1 MANGAES
8 LIQTAVA
15 AGLSVCFANP
25 GTTEM
30 PMVRALDDVAGMR
43 AVLCL
48 FEGVATGAADGYARM
63 AEKPGLTLLHLG
75 PGFANGIAYL
85 HDARR
90 ARSPIVNLIGD
101 HATWHLDADP
111 PLASDIESLAR
122 TVSAWVRKSQSGEA
136 IAGDLAEAIATASVK
151 PGRIATLILPHD
163 YQLEAVTPETGGTGN
178 LKAIALLPPH
188 VSDDAIK
195 QAAEALRSG
204 RSGRNGEAA
213 ALFLGAY
220 ALRERGLKAVARIAA
235 ATGCKLMCESFPAR
249 WERGLGRPIIERL
262 PYFPEQAIAALS
274 PYQSI
279 VLAGARSP
287 VSFFGYPGLPSYF
300 ISPGQNTVTLASPED
315 DVEAALE
322 ALAEAMGAPVYA
334 ETNFNPQ
341 TPQLPNGKLTP
352 ETLSAVVAALLPE
365 NAIVMD
371 ESNTSMGPFLAMS
384 QSAPHHTVLT
394 QPGGAIGL
402 GLPCATGAA
411 IACPDRTVINLQAD
425 GSAMYTVQAL
435 WTQAREQLNVK
446 TILLNNNSYRILGIE
461 LARAG
466 VKNFGRQ
473 AQSLISLDNPWINW
487 REIAGGLGVPARSVE
502 TLWDLT
508 HELEEALAEPG
519 PRLIEVLL

>member
-1 MANGAES
+1 
-8 LIQTAVA
+8 
-15 AGLSVCFANP
+15 
-25 GTTEM
+25 
-30 PMVRALDDVAGMR
+30 
-43 AVLCL
+43 
-48 FEGVATGAADGYARM
+48 
-63 AEKPGLTLLHLG
+63 
-75 PGFANGIAYL
+75 
-85 HDARR
+85 
-90 ARSPIVNLIGD
+90 SPIVNLIGD

-122 TVSAWVRKSQSGEA
+122 PVSAWVRKSRSGEA

-163 YQLEAVTPETGGTGN
+163 CQLEAVTLGAGETGEM
-178 LKAIALLPPH
+178 KAIVSPPH

-195 QAAEALRSG
+195 LAAEALRSG
-204 RSGRNGEAA
+204 RDAQTV

-235 ATGCKLMCESFPAR
+235 ATSCKLMCESFPAR
-249 WERGLGRPIIERL
+249 WERGLGRPVIERL

-287 VSFFGYPGLPSYF
+287 VSFFGYPGVPSYF
-300 ISPGQNTVTLASPED
+300 ISPGQNTVTLASPEE

-322 ALAEAMGAPVYA
+322 ALAEALGAPVYA
-334 ETNFNPQ
+334 ETNFNLQP
-341 TPQLPNGKLTP
+341 PQLRTGKLTP
-352 ETLSAVVAALLPE
+352 ETLSAVVASLLPE

-384 QSAPHHTVLT
+384 QSAPRHTVLT

-411 IACPDRTVINLQAD
+411 IACPDRTIINLQAD

-446 TILLNNNSYRILGIE
+446 TVICNNRSYRILGIE
-461 LARAG
+461 LGRAG
-466 VKNFGRQ
+466 VKEFGKQ
-473 AQSLISLDNPWINW
+473 AQNLIRLNNPSIDWVSISK
-487 REIAGGLGVPARSVE
+487 GLGVPAVRVE
-502 TLWDLT
+502 TAEDLAR
-508 HELEEALAEPG
+508 ELERALVTQG
-519 PRLIEVLL
+519 PQLIEAVL